1 MTKSVGRSRVTRV
14 LTTGCLA
21 VLFVWGVATT
31 AAAQQW
37 VAAWGSSLQGP
48 SPDEWAI
55 SNATIRLMARSTV
68 AGDRVWVRLENTYGE
83 DPLTIANATIA
94 LQTIGPSLVAESSR
108 PLLFGDVRS
117 VTIPAASLS

>member
-68 AGDRVWVRLENTYGE
+68 AGDRVRVRLENTYGE
-83 DPLTIANATIA
+83 GFRCNESGTDGAGRTVYL
-94 LQTIGPSLVAESSR
+94 LQMSDFKYRGAVTAVRFGKFTR
-108 PLLFGDVRS
+108 PEY
-117 VTIPAASLS
+117 